1 MMTSLLL
8 VDVQGFEALA
18 KGQVNAKA
26 LVSELSHTMHG
37 LTRQVAVLRAYC
49 SPRVSAYRR
58 TAFRDAGFEIVE
70 TSGADETLILMTL
83 DLEALS
89 DGDTTYEEAVLLGGS
104 TDYTAL
110 ARLARS
116 RMMMVSVADHTSVPS
131 SLESLAD
138 GLIDLADL
146 EFETSS
152 SGASAATLSI
162 ASSVGRESRATAT
175 LSAIEDRPATARL
188 KPSDMPATLTSIG
201 STSAANGAASAAKS
215 ATLGAALAT
224 PTLTKI
230 EPETKAEPVVKNE
243 PSAKA
248 EAKEEP
254 KPEAKAGADTPGSL
268 EAVTPRPKIDSQEL
282 TKTETKAEQE
292 GLTQELEDAIAASIG
307 DDLVSDLTADPADA
321 PETIAVKEAA
331 AEAAG
336 DDAKPDAD
344 TQVSAD
350 DDSANL
356 DALFADLAAVDM
368 DKPGDKDG
376 ADADKAAAP
385 TDAPAEPNVDEL
397 LTRLMSDD
405 LSSDLST
412 DLAADLAKDA
422 DDAKPALNVVPER

>member
-37 LTRQVAVLRAYC
+37 LTRQVAVMRAYC

-70 TSGADETLILMTL
+70 TSGADETLIVMTL

-89 DGDTTYEEAVLLGGS
+89 DGDTTYEEAILLGGS

-175 LSAIEDRPATARL
+175 LSAVEDRPATARL

-201 STSAANGAASAAKS
+201 STSAANGSASATKS
-215 ATLGAALAT
+215 ATIGAALAT

-248 EAKEEP
+248 KEEP
-254 KPEAKAGADTPGSL
+254 KPEAKAEP
-268 EAVTPRPKIDSQEL
+268 
-282 TKTETKAEQE
+282 E

-321 PETIAVKEAA
+321 PETIAAKA
-331 AEAAG
+331 AEAGG

-376 ADADKAAAP
+376 ADADKAAAS

-405 LSSDLST
+405 LSSGLST
-412 DLAADLAKDA
+412 DLAADVAKDA